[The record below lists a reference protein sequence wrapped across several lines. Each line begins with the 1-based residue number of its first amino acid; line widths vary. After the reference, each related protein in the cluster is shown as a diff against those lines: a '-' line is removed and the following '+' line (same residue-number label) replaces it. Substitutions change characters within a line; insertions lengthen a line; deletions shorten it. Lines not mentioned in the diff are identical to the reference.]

1 MVTKSKYPTAYWSEW
16 GQIII
21 SALNL
26 KQTAVG
32 EWHGACVNCGG
43 HDRFWIK
50 EHQQKVSV
58 HCRQCN
64 DFQAIQDQLKAQ
76 GLWPQDNDEIRI
88 EYDNVTP
95 FKPVIPMDANQ
106 PYHIKKGIQL
116 YNAELDEGDLTY
128 KIYDVDGEWVGSQ
141 FIYPDGKKM
150 FSQGMKVDGVFGFVG
165 EQLEGLVYI
174 TEGYADACSV
184 HESTGRPVINGLNA
198 GNVPKVVEAV
208 KKKYPHLTLVFAGDN
223 DPAGIKAAEKAG
235 IPFIMPEQDK
245 WDFNDLHQAYGVE
258 AVRERLKL
266 AKVPKPL
273 WSRIGELELKEPEW
287 IIEGILEK
295 HALVC
300 GFGAPAAGKTFV
312 MVDIALCVATGKD
325 YHERKVD
332 KGTVFYIAGEGHNG
346 FVRRC
351 KAWSKLNDTKID
363 DAPFFKSNRAVVM
376 NDEATV
382 DHMFETI
389 NQLSEQYG
397 KPKLV
402 VIDTLAR
409 SMGGDE
415 NSTKDMN
422 AFVQAVDK
430 IKDEYG
436 CTVLVAHHTGHGA
449 KDRGRGSSAWLG
461 ALDAEFQVSK
471 VGEND
476 THVKFTKMKD
486 APEPDPLAFVKVD
499 VELMT
504 ANMKPTQSVA
514 LEKVEFEEAKK
525 PSKEELVLEK
535 VKEMATHIGNKWVEQ
550 AALKLEIAVSNGV
563 SQKTAHNWITGMVIG
578 NKLDKKIDDKNHK
591 KQWVALP

>member
-1 MVTKSKYPTAYWSEW
+1 MVGNSKYPTAYWSEW
-16 GQIII
+16 GQTIIN
-21 SALNL
+21 ALTL
-26 KQTAVG
+26 KNTAVG
-32 EWHGACVNCGG
+32 EWHGSCPNCGG

-50 EHQQKVSV
+50 EHHQKVSV

-64 DFQAIQDQLKAQ
+64 DFQAIQAQLKAQ
-76 GLWPQDNDEIRI
+76 GLWPQDNDDIKI

-106 PYHIKKGIQL
+106 PYHIKKGIQP
-116 YNAELDEGDLTY
+116 YNAEIDESDLVY
-128 KIYDVDGEWVGSQ
+128 KIYNIDGKWVGSQ

-150 FSQGMKVDGVFGFVG
+150 FSAGMKVDGVFGFVG
-165 EQLEGLVYI
+165 KQLEGLVYI
-174 TEGYADACSV
+174 TEGYADACSI

-208 KKKYPHLTLVFAGDN
+208 KKKYPHVTLVFAGDN
-223 DPAGIKAAEKAG
+223 DPAGLKAGEKAG
-235 IPFIMPEQDK
+235 IPFIVPEQDK

-266 AKVPKPL
+266 AKIPKAL

-287 IIEGILEK
+287 IIDGILEK

-312 MVDIALCVATGKD
+312 MVDMALCVATGKK
-325 YHERKVD
+325 YHD
-332 KGTVFYIAGEGHNG
+332 KAVEGGTVFYIAGEGHNG

-351 KAWSKLNDTKID
+351 KAWAKLNDTSID

-376 NDEATV
+376 NDEKTV
-382 DHMFETI
+382 EHMFETI
-389 NQLSEQYG
+389 TQLSDQYG

-422 AFVQAVDK
+422 AFVQAVDR
-430 IKDEYG
+430 IKDQFG
-436 CTVLVAHHTGHGA
+436 CTVLVAHHTGHGS

-461 ALDAEFQVSK
+461 ALDAEFQVTK
-471 VGEND
+471 VGDND

-486 APEPDPLAFVKVD
+486 APEPEPLAFVKCE

-504 ANMKPTQSVA
+504 ANMKPTSSVA
-514 LEKVEFEEAKK
+514 LEMVPYEERKDIAPDEIIIDKINEFA
-525 PSKEELVLEK
+525 EL
-535 VKEMATHIGNKWVEQ
+535 TGDKWVQ
-550 AALKLEIAVSNGV
+550 QSALKREIAISKGV
-563 SQKTAHNWITGMVIG
+563 SQRMVHNWIAGMVAG
-578 NKLDKKIDDKNHK
+578 NKLDKKIDDKNQSN
-591 KQWVALP
+591 QWVAVK